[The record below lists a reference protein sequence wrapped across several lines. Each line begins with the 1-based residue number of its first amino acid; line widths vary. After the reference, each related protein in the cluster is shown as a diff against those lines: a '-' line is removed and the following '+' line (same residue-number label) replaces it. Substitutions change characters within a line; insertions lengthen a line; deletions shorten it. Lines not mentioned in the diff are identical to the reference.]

1 MLRAKTA
8 QDYCDFVL
16 RCCGPANDHIVH
28 LELEM
33 CLKQHRTIAN
43 FSLGVFCG
51 PVNDRIVRL
60 AQ

>member
-16 RCCGPANDHIVH
+16 RCCGPANDRIVH

-33 CLKQHRTIAN
+33 CLKQHRTTAN
-43 FSLGVFCG
+43 FSLGVCCG